1 MGSAAPTR
9 AVGDTR
15 IRAAETGDACDV
27 ARLLDL
33 LGYPCSHEE
42 AAERISVVSH
52 DPRQHLLLAEIDGQA
67 CALIA
72 LHCLYS
78 IAHGTELARITALVV
93 APDHARRGIGRRL
106 LREVELLSRRHGI
119 HRIEV
124 TSNARRE
131 AAHAFYRDC
140 GYSDGSQRFIK
151 MLGD

>member
-1 MGSAAPTR
+1 MASAASL
-9 AVGDTR
+9 AADEIR

-33 LGYPCSHEE
+33 LGYPCTDDE
-42 AAERISVVSH
+42 AVERILVAIH
-52 DPRQHLLLAEIDGQA
+52 DRRQHLLLAEIDGKA
-67 CALIA
+67 CALIS
-72 LHCLYS
+72 LYCLYS
-78 IAHGTELARITALVV
+78 IAHDAELARITALVV
-93 APDHARRGIGRRL
+93 APDHARRGVGRRL

-124 TSNARRE
+124 TCNARRE
-131 AAHAFYRDC
+131 TAHAFYRDC

>member
-1 MGSAAPTR
+1 MGSAAPF
-9 AVGDTR
+9 ASGNPR
-15 IRAAETGDACDV
+15 IRAAETGDAGDV

-33 LGYPCSHEE
+33 LGYPCDPDE
-42 AAERISVVSH
+42 AAERISVIAH
-52 DPRQHLLLAEIDGQA
+52 DQRQQLLLAEVDGHA
-67 CALIA
+67 CALIS
-72 LHCLYS
+72 LHSLYS
-78 IAHGTELARITALVV
+78 VAHGNELARITALVV
-93 APDHARRGIGRRL
+93 DPAFCRRGIGRLL

-140 GYSDGSQRFIK
+140 GYDDGSLRFIK